1 MVRNDRPRGL
11 MVKALDYGAK
21 GRGFEPWRNLYQN
34 LFFFFLLSK
43 DLQILLSTR

>member
-21 GRGFEPWRNLYQN
+21 GRGFEPWWNLYKD
-34 LFFFFLLSK
+34 LIFFLIK
-43 DLQILLSTR
+43 